1 MRRKIIFLAALI
13 AALGALTLAAVSKN
27 GSATEK
33 VIRVKAKKFE
43 FNPSEI
49 VVKKGELIMLEL
61 TSEDITHGFKL
72 PDLGVRTEVKPGTV
86 SHLRITPDKTGKFSF
101 TCDVFCGSGHE
112 DMSGIFVVTD

>member
-1 MRRKIIFLAALI
+1 MRRKIIFLALI

-43 FNPSEI
+43 FSPGEI
-49 VVKKGELIMLEL
+49 VVKKGEPVTLEL

-72 PDLGVRTEVKPGTV
+72 PDFGVRTEVKPGTV
-86 SHLRITPDKTGKFSF
+86 SRLRITPGKTGKFSF